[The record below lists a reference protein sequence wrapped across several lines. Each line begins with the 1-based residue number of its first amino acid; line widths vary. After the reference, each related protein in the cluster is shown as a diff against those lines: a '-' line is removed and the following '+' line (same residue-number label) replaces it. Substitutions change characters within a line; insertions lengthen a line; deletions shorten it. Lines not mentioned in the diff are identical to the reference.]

1 MTSWFYCI
9 AFMPLCHLAFKP
21 LMKIHDNMKN
31 KSLTFI
37 LTCFFFFSFQF
48 CLSQSSGN
56 RFPDFFDKINNSSL
70 GENVFVFDPS
80 MDMKEI
86 QTVIDTIFTRQSA
99 RRSEFS
105 TNRYALLFKPGKYDL
120 DIKVE
125 YYMQILGLGDSP
137 DDVVINGAVRSN
149 TLHRKSVL
157 VNFWRSVEN
166 LTVIPPA
173 DSVMVWGVSQAAP
186 MRRVHIKGNLQL
198 FDKGYASGGFLADSK
213 VDGIITSGPQQQ
225 WFTRNT
231 DMDQWIGGNWNMM
244 FVGVN
249 GAPAENW
256 PELPYTTISVT
267 PFVREKPFL
276 AFNGTGFDISVPQLK
291 KNSTGP
297 DWGNGIKSEKIISI
311 DNFYIAKPGIDNAGS
326 INSALKKGKHLLLT
340 PGRYFLN
347 ESLKVTKKGT
357 IVMGIGLAT
366 LIPENGNAAL
376 EISDVD
382 GVTVCGLTIDAGK
395 VFSEKL
401 FEVGKPGSSKPHT
414 ANPVFLY
421 DIFFRVG
428 GPAEGSARTC
438 MTINSRDVVVDH
450 IWLWRADH
458 GNGVG
463 WDKNRA
469 ANGLIVN
476 GDNVT
481 IYGLFNEHFQEYQTL
496 WNGNNG
502 RVYFYQSEMPYDPP
516 TVDAWKHDGIYGYAS
531 YKVADHVK
539 SHEAWGIGIYNV
551 FYDAPVIVD
560 NAIETPA
567 HLEDKIHNKIIF
579 WLNGNK
585 ESVVKS
591 IINGKGGPVNA
602 SNRKATMK

>member
-1 MTSWFYCI
+1 MKIKYMS
-9 AFMPLCHLAFKP
+9 LVLAVIFCQFNINSFSQGPGSSTKP
-21 LMKIHDNMKN
+21 LPENFRKYNM
-31 KSLTFI
+31 
-37 LTCFFFFSFQF
+37 
-48 CLSQSSGN
+48 
-56 RFPDFFDKINNSSL
+56 PDL

-80 MDMKEI
+80 MEMNEI
-86 QTVIDTIFTRQSA
+86 QVVIDTIFARQSA

-105 TNRYALLFKPGKYDL
+105 TNRYALLFKSGKYDL

-125 YYMQILGLGDSP
+125 YYMQILGLGESP
-137 DDVVINGAVRSN
+137 EDVVINGAIRSN

-157 VNFWRSVEN
+157 VNFWRSAEN

-173 DSVMVWGVSQAAP
+173 DSAMVWGVSQAAP
-186 MRRVHIKGNLQL
+186 LRRVHIKGNLQL
-198 FDKGYASGGFLADSK
+198 FDEGYASGGFLADSK
-213 VDGIITSGPQQQ
+213 IDGNITSGPQQQ

-231 DMDQWIGGNWNMM
+231 DIGKWIGGNWNMM

-256 PELPYTTISVT
+256 PELPYTTIKET
-267 PFVREKPFL
+267 PLIREKPFL
-276 AFNGTGFDISVPQLK
+276 AFDENGFCVKLPVSK
-291 KNSTGP
+291 KNSSGP
-297 DWGNGIKSEKIISI
+297 DWTNGIKSEKTLSI
-311 DNFYIAKPGIDNAGS
+311 KKFYIAKPDIDNAES
-326 INSALKKGKHLLLT
+326 MNSALKKGKHLLIT

-347 ESLKVTKKGT
+347 ESLKVTEKGT
-357 IVMGIGLAT
+357 VVMGIGLAT
-366 LIPENGNAAL
+366 LIPENGNAAM

-382 GVTVCGLTIDAGK
+382 GVSVCGITIDAGK

-401 FEVGKPGSSKPHT
+401 FEVGKTANRKPHA

-450 IWLWRADH
+450 VWLWRADH

-463 WDKNRA
+463 WDKNKA

-516 TVDAWKHDGIYGYAS
+516 SVDAWKHDGIYGYAS

-560 NAIETPA
+560 NAIETPV
-567 HLEDKIHNKIIF
+567 HLEGNIHNKIIF

-585 ESVVKS
+585 ESIVKS
-591 IINGKGGPVNA
+591 IINGKGGPVNVTT
-602 SNRKATMK
+602 RKATMK

>member
-1 MTSWFYCI
+1 MRTKL
-9 AFMPLCHLAFKP
+9 PLTVLALLLFQVTQNCFSQTTASSGSRFPASFEKY
-21 LMKIHDNMKN
+21 N
-31 KSLTFI
+31 KS
-37 LTCFFFFSFQF
+37 
-48 CLSQSSGN
+48 
-56 RFPDFFDKINNSSL
+56 PL
-70 GENVFVFDPS
+70 GENVFVFEPG

-86 QTVIDTIFTRQSA
+86 QTVIDTIFARQSA

-105 TNRYALLFKPGKYDL
+105 KNRYALLFKPGKYDL
-120 DIKVE
+120 DVKVD
-125 YYMQILGLGDSP
+125 YYMQILGLGESP
-137 DDVVINGAVRSN
+137 EDVIINGAVRSN
-149 TLHRKSVL
+149 TTHGNSVL
-157 VNFWRSVEN
+157 TNFWRSVEN
-166 LTVIPPA
+166 LTVIPA
-173 DSVMVWGVSQAAP
+173 DNSTMVWGVSQAAP
-186 MRRVHIKGNLQL
+186 LRRVHIKGNLQL

-213 VDGIITSGPQQQ
+213 VDGNITSGPQQQ
-225 WFTRNT
+225 WFTRNSGIGK
-231 DMDQWIGGNWNMM
+231 WIGGNWNMM
-244 FVGVN
+244 FVGVT

-256 PELPYTTISVT
+256 PELPYTTINAT
-267 PFVREKPFL
+267 PLIREKPFI
-276 AFNGTGFDISVPQLK
+276 AFDDKGFNVKIPAIRQ
-291 KNSTGP
+291 NSSGP
-297 DWGNGIKSEKIISI
+297 DWINGVKAEKTLTL
-311 DNFYIAKPGIDNAGS
+311 NEFYIVRPGTDNSKS
-326 INSALKKGKHLLLT
+326 INSALKKGKNLLIT
-340 PGRYFLN
+340 PGRYFLDK
-347 ESLKVTKKGT
+347 SLKVTKPGT
-357 IVMGIGLAT
+357 VIMGIGLAT
-366 LIPENGNAAL
+366 LIPAKGNSAI

-382 GVTVCGLTIDAGK
+382 GVIVCGLTIDAGN

-401 FEVGKPGSSKPHT
+401 FQVGNSGSHKPH
-414 ANPVFLY
+414 ALNPVFLY

-428 GPAEGSARTC
+428 GPAEGSASAC
-438 MTINSRDVVVDH
+438 MVINSSDVCIDH

-516 TVDAWKHDGIYGYAS
+516 TVESWKHDSIYGYAS
-531 YKVADHVK
+531 YKVSDNVK

-567 HLEDKIHNKIIF
+567 HLEDKIHHKIIF

-585 ESVVKS
+585 ESIVKS
-591 IINGKGGPVNA
+591 IINGKGGLVNV

>member
-1 MTSWFYCI
+1 METRKICLFIPVLILGLFTGPHYGFSQTGGVSGR
-9 AFMPLCHLAFKP
+9 AMPESFRKYNLP
-21 LMKIHDNMKN
+21 L
-31 KSLTFI
+31 
-37 LTCFFFFSFQF
+37 
-48 CLSQSSGN
+48 
-56 RFPDFFDKINNSSL
+56 L

-86 QTVIDTIFTRQSA
+86 QTVIDTIFARQSP

-105 TNRYALLFKPGKYDL
+105 HNRYALLFRPGSYDL
-120 DIKVE
+120 DIKVD
-125 YYMQILGLGDSP
+125 YYMQVLGLGESP
-137 DDVVINGAVRSN
+137 RDVVIRGAVRSN
-149 TLHRKSVL
+149 TTHGNSVL
-157 VNFWRSVEN
+157 TNFWRSVEN
-166 LTVIPPA
+166 LTIIPA
-173 DSVMVWGVSQAAP
+173 GDSTMVWGVSQAAP
-186 MRRVHIKGNLQL
+186 LRRVHIKGNLQL
-198 FDKGYASGGFLADSK
+198 FGKGYGSGGFLADSK
-213 VDGIITSGPQQQ
+213 VDGNITSGPQQQ
-225 WFTRNT
+225 WFTRNSEIGK
-231 DMDQWIGGNWNMM
+231 WIGGNWNMM

-256 PELPYTTISVT
+256 PELPYTTINET
-267 PFVREKPFL
+267 PLVREKPFL
-276 AFNGTGFDISVPQLK
+276 SFDGREFNAKIPRLK
-291 KNSTGP
+291 QNSSGA
-297 DWGNGIKSEKIISI
+297 DWVSGVKSEKTFSLEK
-311 DNFYIAKPGIDNAGS
+311 FYIAKPDIDNAETM
-326 INSALKKGKHLLLT
+326 NSALRKGKHLLIT
-340 PGRYFLN
+340 PGRYFLSK
-347 ESLKVTKKGT
+347 SLKVTKPGT
-357 IVMGIGLAT
+357 VVMGIGLAT

-376 EISDVD
+376 ELSDID
-382 GVTVCGLTIDAGK
+382 GVSVCGLTIDAGK

-401 FEVGKPGSSKPHT
+401 FVAGKPGSLKPHA
-414 ANPVFLY
+414 ANPLFLY

-428 GPAEGSARTC
+428 GPAEGSAKAC
-438 MTINSRDVVVDH
+438 MEINSRDVVVDH

-476 GDNVT
+476 GDDVT

-516 TVDAWKHDGIYGYAS
+516 SADAWKHDDTNGYAS

-539 SHEAWGIGIYNV
+539 THEAWGIGIYNV

-560 NAIETPA
+560 NAIETPV

-591 IINGKGGPVNA
+591 IINGKGGPVNVTT
-602 SNRKATMK
+602 RKATMK

>member
-1 MTSWFYCI
+1 ME
-9 AFMPLCHLAFKP
+9 M
-21 LMKIHDNMKN
+21 N
-31 KSLTFI
+31 
-37 LTCFFFFSFQF
+37 
-48 CLSQSSGN
+48 
-56 RFPDFFDKINNSSL
+56 
-70 GENVFVFDPS
+70 
-80 MDMKEI
+80 EI
-86 QTVIDTIFTRQSA
+86 QVVIDTIFARQSA

-105 TNRYALLFKPGKYDL
+105 TNRYALLFKSGKYDL

-125 YYMQILGLGDSP
+125 YYMQILGLGESP
-137 DDVVINGAVRSN
+137 EDVVINGAIRSN

-157 VNFWRSVEN
+157 VNFWRSAEN

-173 DSVMVWGVSQAAP
+173 DSAMVWGVSQAAP
-186 MRRVHIKGNLQL
+186 LRRVHIKGNLQL
-198 FDKGYASGGFLADSK
+198 FDEGYASGGFLADSK
-213 VDGIITSGPQQQ
+213 IDGNITSGPQQQ

-231 DMDQWIGGNWNMM
+231 DIGKWIGGNWNMM

-256 PELPYTTISVT
+256 PELPYTTIKET
-267 PFVREKPFL
+267 PLIREKPFL
-276 AFNGTGFDISVPQLK
+276 AFDENGFCVKLPVSK
-291 KNSTGP
+291 KNSSGP
-297 DWGNGIKSEKIISI
+297 DWTNGIKSEKTLSI
-311 DNFYIAKPGIDNAGS
+311 KKFYIAKPDIDNAES
-326 INSALKKGKHLLLT
+326 MNSALKKGKHLLIT

-347 ESLKVTKKGT
+347 ESLKVTEKGT
-357 IVMGIGLAT
+357 VVMGIGLAT
-366 LIPENGNAAL
+366 LIPENGNAAM

-382 GVTVCGLTIDAGK
+382 GVSVCGITIDAGK

-401 FEVGKPGSSKPHT
+401 FEVGKPGSRKPHT

-463 WDKNRA
+463 WDKNKA

-516 TVDAWKHDGIYGYAS
+516 AVDAWKHDGIYGYAS

-539 SHEAWGIGIYNV
+539 SHEAWSIGIYNV

-560 NAIETPA
+560 NAIETPV
-567 HLEDKIHNKIIF
+567 HLEGNIHNKIIF

-585 ESVVKS
+585 ESIVKS
-591 IINGKGGPVNA
+591 IINGKGGPVNVTT
-602 SNRKATMK
+602 RKATMK

>member
-1 MTSWFYCI
+1 MRI
-9 AFMPLCHLAFKP
+9 KLPLTV
-21 LMKIHDNMKN
+21 
-31 KSLTFI
+31 LTF
-37 LTCFFFFSFQF
+37 LLFQVTQNCF
-48 CLSQSSGN
+48 SQTTASSGS
-56 RFPDFFDKINNSSL
+56 RLPASFEKYTKSPL
-70 GENVFVFDPS
+70 GENVFVFEPG

-86 QTVIDTIFTRQSA
+86 QTVIDTIFARQSA

-105 TNRYALLFKPGKYDL
+105 KNRYALLFKPGKYDL
-120 DIKVE
+120 DVKVD
-125 YYMQILGLGDSP
+125 YYMQVLGLGESP
-137 DDVVINGAVRSN
+137 EDVIINGAVRSN
-149 TLHRKSVL
+149 TTHGNSVL
-157 VNFWRSVEN
+157 TNFWRSVEN
-166 LTVIPPA
+166 LTVIPE
-173 DSVMVWGVSQAAP
+173 DNSTMVWGVSQAAP
-186 MRRVHIKGNLQL
+186 LRRVHIKGNLQL

-213 VDGIITSGPQQQ
+213 VDGEITSGPQQQ
-225 WFTRNT
+225 WFTRNS
-231 DMDQWIGGNWNMM
+231 DIGKWVGGNWNMM

-256 PELPYTTISVT
+256 PELPYTTINET
-267 PFVREKPFL
+267 PLIREKPFI
-276 AFNGTGFDISVPQLK
+276 AFDEKGFNVKIPAIRQ
-291 KNSTGP
+291 NSSGP
-297 DWGNGIKSEKIISI
+297 DWINGVKTEKTLTL
-311 DNFYIAKPGIDNAGS
+311 NEFYVVKPGTDNSKS
-326 INSALKKGKHLLLT
+326 INSALKKGKNLLIT
-340 PGRYFLN
+340 PGRYFLDK
-347 ESLKVTKKGT
+347 SIKVTKPGT
-357 IVMGIGLAT
+357 VIMGIGLAT
-366 LIPENGNAAL
+366 LIPENGNSAI
-376 EISDVD
+376 EISDID
-382 GVTVCGLTIDAGK
+382 GVIVCGLTIDAGT

-401 FEVGKPGSSKPHT
+401 FQVGKPGSRRSHNV
-414 ANPVFLY
+414 NPVFLY

-428 GPAEGSARTC
+428 GPAEGSASAC
-438 MTINSRDVVVDH
+438 MVINSSDVCIDH

-516 TVDAWKHDGIYGYAS
+516 AVESWKHDSIYGYAS
-531 YKVADHVK
+531 YKVSDNVK

-567 HLEDKIHNKIIF
+567 HLEDKIHHKIIF

-585 ESVVKS
+585 ESIVKS
-591 IINGKGGPVNA
+591 IINGKGGPVNV

>member
-1 MTSWFYCI
+1 
-9 AFMPLCHLAFKP
+9 
-21 LMKIHDNMKN
+21 MKIRYVVTVLMLLLFPGMQYCN
-31 KSLTFI
+31 
-37 LTCFFFFSFQF
+37 
-48 CLSQSSGN
+48 SQVSKASGRAMPEN
-56 RFPDFFDKINNSSL
+56 FRKFNLPSL

-80 MDMKEI
+80 MDMKDI
-86 QTVIDTIFTRQSA
+86 QTVIDTVFARQSS

-120 DIKVE
+120 DIRVE
-125 YYMQILGLGDSP
+125 YYMQILGLGESP
-137 DDVVINGAVRSN
+137 EDVVINGAVRSN
-149 TLHRKSVL
+149 TLKRGSVL

-166 LTVIPPA
+166 LTVIPS
-173 DSVMVWGVSQAAP
+173 DSSTMVWGVSQAAP
-186 MRRVHIKGNLQL
+186 LRRVHIKGNLQL

-213 VDGIITSGPQQQ
+213 VDGTIISGPQQQ
-225 WFTRNT
+225 WFTRNS
-231 DMDQWIGGNWNMM
+231 DIGKWDGGNWNMM

-256 PELPYTTISVT
+256 PELPYTTIKET

-276 AFNGTGFDISVPQLK
+276 AFDGKRFSVKVPQLK
-291 KNSTGP
+291 QNSSGP
-297 DWGNGIKSEKIISI
+297 EWASGVKTEKTLRI
-311 DNFYIAKPGIDNAGS
+311 DNFYIALPGVDNAETM
-326 INSALKKGKHLLLT
+326 NSALKKGNHLLIT
-340 PGRYFLN
+340 PGRYFLDK
-347 ESLKVTKKGT
+347 SLKVTRPGT
-357 IVMGIGLAT
+357 VIMGIGLAT

-395 VFSEKL
+395 VLSKEL
-401 FEVGKPGSSKPHT
+401 FVAGNPGSSKPHS
-414 ANPVFLY
+414 ANPLFLY

-428 GPAEGSARTC
+428 GPAEGSAGAC
-438 MTINSRDVVVDH
+438 MVINSRDVVVDH

-516 TVDAWKHDGIYGYAS
+516 TVEAWKHDGIYGYAS
-531 YKVADHVK
+531 YKVSDNVK
-539 SHEAWGIGIYNV
+539 NHEAWGIGIYNV

-560 NAIETPA
+560 NAIETPVN
-567 HLEDKIHNKIIF
+567 LEDKIHNKIIF

-585 ESVVKS
+585 ESIVKS

-602 SNRKATMK
+602 STRKATMK